1 MNHAKH
7 LRIAGLLEI
16 LLGAVSIL
24 AVRGLLSLGGAAD
37 VTDAQA
43 TAALGGLTLLYV
55 GYGFQILA
63 GLLVGICLAGRRSL
77 LTVILGVLLFVVQ
90 LVGFLNTSGM
100 VEIVINIVLLV
111 IPYYYLHN
119 AYKIY
124 RAK

>member
-1 MNHAKH
+1 MQSICA
-7 LRIAGLLEI
+7 LRACWRSCWARCPSSRSAGCC
-16 LLGAVSIL
+16 
-24 AVRGLLSLGGAAD
+24 LSAARP
-37 VTDAQA
+37 TRPPRRPR
-43 TAALGGLTLLYV
+43 AALGGLTLLYV

-63 GLLVGICLAGRRSL
+63 GLLGICLAGRRSL

>member
-37 VTDAQA
+37 ATAAQA

-55 GYGFQILA
+55 GYGFQNLA
-63 GLLVGICLAGRRSL
+63 GLLGICLAGRRSL